1 MTKKK
6 PKRAA
11 KPRPLVAEN
20 GLRFASVIDTPDVG
34 RIVVMSFCEYSAKNA
49 RRLKAWLPGA
59 IAWCEEGSVG
69 R

>member
-11 KPRPLVAEN
+11 KPKALKIGSTTIAFVRPTIRGAV
-20 GLRFASVIDTPDVG
+20 
-34 RIVVMSFCEYSAKNA
+34 RIIEINWPTLDADDA
-49 RRLKAWLPGA
+49 RRLMAWLPGA
-59 IAWCEEGSVG
+59 IAWCEEGSVT